1 MMLYECLQDWVG
13 MMTSQGNCWRAMGP
27 SGWLEDLVL
36 EEEPNSGKPSNEA
49 GCLFVAA
56 QLAARPQHA
65 RTLETGMIQ
74 IKQRTNGQ
82 CE

>member
-1 MMLYECLQDWVG
+1 MVG
-13 MMTSQGNCWRAMGP
+13 GLGVGGRAKQ
-27 SGWLEDLVL
+27 WQTL
-36 EEEPNSGKPSNEA
+36 NEA

-74 IKQRTNGQ
+74 INQRTNGQ